1 VEDQG
6 RQPAVDRIREWI
18 EELKARERRIE
29 QREQAVHEREMAADE
44 RDRKA
49 DERELDDGERRR
61 EADDR
66 DRKADRRELVAD
78 ERDRMAD
85 RRELWPEK
93 PKPPDDEP
101 GEDAPLLA
109 WQRQMLEVLRRSRT
123 RMAETAVALHRSDGL
138 IARTRAQQRANERQQ
153 AGGGTDP
160 RPDIADGDR
169 EQRRTQDNGR
179 AAGS

>member
-85 RRELWPEK
+85 
-93 PKPPDDEP
+93 
-101 GEDAPLLA
+101 EDAPLLA